1 MRELAS
7 RRGMAAAQMPVVF
20 TSALGFDKGR
30 FMAQSSWLKPVW
42 GISQTPQVWL
52 DHQVYES
59 EGDLC
64 LNWDAVE
71 ALFEPKVL
79 RSMFDQYLALLNRLA
94 EQPQAWVLPL
104 ARLVVPAEPDAGVAT
119 LPSRPQQHEP
129 GQPADEQLVEQ
140 IRHAFHEVVGL
151 KLQDC
156 RQNFFDAGASSL
168 KLVQLHVKLTQQGH
182 RHLQAT
188 DLFGYPNARAL
199 AQHLNHTQP
208 ANDTREQ
215 PRQTRLVQ
223 RNARRLRRSGGG
235 S

>member
-1 MRELAS
+1 M
-7 RRGMAAAQMPVVF
+7 F
-20 TSALGFDKGR
+20 TACPARSSLLKKSDTALTDSA
-30 FMAQSSWLKPVW
+30 P
-42 GISQTPQVWL
+42 
-52 DHQVYES
+52 
-59 EGDLC
+59 
-64 LNWDAVE
+64 
-71 ALFEPKVL
+71 
-79 RSMFDQYLALLNRLA
+79 
-94 EQPQAWVLPL
+94 
-104 ARLVVPAEPDAGVAT
+104 
-119 LPSRPQQHEP
+119 
-129 GQPADEQLVEQ
+129 
-140 IRHAFHEVVGL
+140 
-151 KLQDC
+151 
-156 RQNFFDAGASSL
+156 DAGASSL